1 MHLAC
6 TLLNLDYWT
15 RNDRSSKIR
24 LLRYLSTLNCV
35 VSRYFQSYFTALVP
49 AAMEEMDDSTSRRA
63 SEQSADSTKITEEAA
78 KSSRETTE
86 PDDVKTNSLLVVS
99 PSAESQEVGA
109 IDRASSSSASCRR
122 HKRTRLDQKMGSCSS
137 TAVSVDDSDSDTE
150 DAVVRNRKISVRTQL
165 SIVPHSNNG
174 IPVQCETH
182 ECEANH
188 FKCDSHNGT
197 ANSIRD
203 MQGQLGGLV

>member
-1 MHLAC
+1 
-6 TLLNLDYWT
+6 
-15 RNDRSSKIR
+15 
-24 LLRYLSTLNCV
+24 
-35 VSRYFQSYFTALVP
+35 
-49 AAMEEMDDSTSRRA
+49 MEEIDDSTSRRA

-137 TAVSVDDSDSDTE
+137 TAVLVDDSDSDTE
-150 DAVVRNRKISVRTQL
+150 DDVVRNRKISVRTQL
-165 SIVPHSNNG
+165 SIVDEKSGATISMKDRPLVLISATSQAVV
-174 IPVQCETH
+174 P
-182 ECEANH
+182 
-188 FKCDSHNGT
+188 
-197 ANSIRD
+197 R
-203 MQGQLGGLV
+203 QGKLASTMCQDLQYLTCFYFLWYCPFDEIDKLMA